1 MKNLMKAAVV
11 TTFKHPLEIQNV
23 EIPTPK
29 AHEILVKMIST
40 GVCHTDLHA
49 AHGDW
54 PVKPTLPLIPGHEGI
69 GEIIALGD
77 QVKHLQLG
85 DVVGIPWLHTA
96 CGHCEYCLTGRE
108 TLCHS
113 QENSGYSVNGSFAEY
128 ALMDADYTIVVPK
141 EIDPLY
147 AAPLFCAG
155 VTTYK
160 ALKVSN
166 VKPGQWVS
174 IVGVG
179 GLGHLAV
186 QYAKA
191 MGMQVVAVVAENDQK
206 AKQLSFDMGA
216 DLVFDGPSQDHAKW
230 IQSTIGGVHGAVIT
244 AVAKLPFDEAIKSLR
259 RGGRAV
265 PVGLPPESMNIP
277 IFDTVLNGTEIV
289 GSIVGT
295 RQDLQETL
303 TIAAQSN
310 ILPKITVKKLE
321 EINDIFE
328 DMINGLIDGRIVIS
342 FKA

>member
-1 MKNLMKAAVV
+1 MENLMKAAVV
-11 TTFKHPLEIQNV
+11 TAFKQPLEIQHV

-29 AHEILVKMIST
+29 SHEILVKMIST

-69 GEIIALGD
+69 GEVIAIGD
-77 QVKHLQLG
+77 QVSHLKLG

-96 CGHCEYCLTGRE
+96 CGHCEYCHTGRE
-108 TLCHS
+108 TLCHE
-113 QENSGYSVNGSFAEY
+113 QQNSGYSVNGSFAEY

-141 EIDPLY
+141 EIDPLH

-160 ALKVSN
+160 ALKVSH

-179 GLGHLAV
+179 GLGHIAI

-191 MGMQVVAVVAENDQK
+191 MGMQVIAVVAENDAK
-206 AKQLSFDMGA
+206 AKQLAFDMGA
-216 DLVFDGPSQDHAKW
+216 DLVFDGPSHEHGKW
-230 IQSTIGGVHGAVIT
+230 VQEAVGGVHGSVIT

-265 PVGLPPESMNIP
+265 PVGLPPESMDIP

-295 RQDLQETL
+295 RQDLEETL

-310 ILPKITVKKLE
+310 IRPKIAVKKLE
-321 EINDIFE
+321 DINEIFD
-328 DMINGLIDGRIVIS
+328 DMIHGRIDGRIVIS
-342 FKA
+342 FQD

>member
-1 MKNLMKAAVV
+1 MKDTMKAAVV
-11 TTFKHPLEIQNV
+11 VKFKEPLEIQEV
-23 EIPTPK
+23 AIPKPK
-29 AHEILVKMIST
+29 AHEVLVKMLTT

-54 PVKPTLPLIPGHEGI
+54 PVKPPLPIIPGHEGI
-69 GEIIALGD
+69 GEIVELGD
-77 QVKHLQLG
+77 QVTHLQLG
-85 DVVGIPWLHTA
+85 DIVGIPWLHTA

-128 ALMDADYTIVVPK
+128 AVMDADYTTVVPQA
-141 EIDPLY
+141 IDPIY

-174 IVGVG
+174 VVGVG

-191 MGMQVVAVVAENDQK
+191 MGMNVVAVVSEGDET
-206 AKQLSFDMGA
+206 AKKLAFDMGA
-216 DLVFDGPSQDHAKW
+216 DLVYDGPGNEHAQW
-230 IQSTIGGVHGAVIT
+230 IQEKLSGVHGSVIT
-244 AVAKLPFDEAIKSLR
+244 AVAKVPFDEAIKSLR

-265 PVGLPPESMNIP
+265 PVGLPPESMDIP
-277 IFDTVLNGTEIV
+277 IFDTVLNATEIV

-295 RQDLQETL
+295 RQDLNEALQ
-303 TIAAQSN
+303 IAAQSN
-310 ILPKITVKKLE
+310 IRPKVTVRTLE
-321 EINDIFE
+321 EINDIFDE
-328 DMINGLIDGRIVIS
+328 MIHGKIDGRVVIS
-342 FKA
+342 FKE